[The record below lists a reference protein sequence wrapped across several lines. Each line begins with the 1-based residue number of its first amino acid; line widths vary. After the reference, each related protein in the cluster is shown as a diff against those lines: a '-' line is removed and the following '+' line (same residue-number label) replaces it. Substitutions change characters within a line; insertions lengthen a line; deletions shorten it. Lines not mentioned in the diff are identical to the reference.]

1 METLEANPSATADVS
16 RTIRKMLGDKDAHVQ
31 KRALTILEVL
41 VEFGPQAFRTTVLD
55 EKLHSRIR
63 YVALSEPTPP
73 AVRRKLMLILLS
85 WSRHF
90 MRDPQMAKIAHL
102 YGECGGVNRV
112 PEVGHDHG
120 EIAHIPGTVVASAP
134 RREVPALVSQ
144 RLSVSDAE
152 HSSVIGTI
160 AFAQQSAN
168 ELLEA
173 IIQSRKAGRD
183 VLLDN
188 RVRVLLNSV
197 LAEQR
202 RIVSFIHVVQ
212 DEEFLS
218 QLITTNDKVV
228 DVLNR
233 VQFAAA
239 GAEVKTNPLGTIN
252 EDEEDN
258 IPDLAFKRLSVSNS
272 TAPHSHLSREV
283 DTAIVTHSGFVT
295 AAPSRGATFEDYN
308 SDSEGDD
315 IDLDV
320 ASRNTAAVK
329 GSYHP
334 DLAIPDAAAPQDSP
348 QPHAADALAS
358 SLSNKLHMLGPAA
371 KKD

>member
-16 RTIRKMLGDKDAHVQ
+16 RTIRKALGDKDAHVQ
-31 KRALTILEVL
+31 KRALTVLEVL
-41 VEFGPQAFRTTVLD
+41 VEFGPREFRTTFLD
-55 EKLHSRIR
+55 EKLHTRIR

-90 MRDPQMAKIAHL
+90 MRDPEMAKVARL

-112 PEVGHDHG
+112 PEVGHEHG
-120 EIAHIPGTVVASAP
+120 EIANIPDIVVASAP
-134 RREVPALVSQ
+134 RREAPALVSQ

-152 HSSVIGTI
+152 HSSVVGTI
-160 AFAQQSAN
+160 AFAEQNAN

-173 IIQSRKAGRD
+173 IVQSKNTGHD

-188 RVRVLLNSV
+188 RVRMLLNSV

-218 QLITTNDKVV
+218 QLINTNDKVI

-239 GAEVKTNPLGTIN
+239 GAEVKTHPLGTI
-252 EDEEDN
+252 DEAEEHD
-258 IPDLAFKRLSVSNS
+258 IPALAFQRLSTSDS
-272 TAPHSHLSREV
+272 SAPNSHLSREV
-283 DTAIVTHSGFVT
+283 DAAIVTHSGFVT

-320 ASRNTAAVK
+320 ARRNTAAVK
-329 GSYHP
+329 GSNGANLTVP
-334 DLAIPDAAAPQDSP
+334 GAAVPQSSP
-348 QPHAADALAS
+348 RPHAADALAP
-358 SLSNKLHMLGPAA
+358 SLSDKLDMLGPAA
-371 KKD
+371 KSD